1 MNQITKQDTIIM
13 KLLHYFITEQNY
25 NPIILHG
32 AKNEIWLENMN
43 SDYKIVRLVSNYIH
57 NNEQFDYD
65 IFKTQKITKNIKRKT
80 FNFNMNVLSIY
91 TDLGDNVELKNEKGI
106 DCVEIEKESEIKKEL
121 KNYFPDIEEKL
132 DFKEK
137 GIDLFM
143 KITDDINQK
152 NIEKARK
159 IDAIFTP
166 KTPIVTYTII
176 AINVFIFLFTILF
189 NASDFVVGLLSNY
202 GPYIREGQYYRL
214 LTSEFVH
221 VNILHILCNM
231 YALYI
236 IGSQVE
242 NYFGKIKYII
252 IYIIS
257 AITASLLSMLLN
269 MNTASIG
276 ASGAIFGL
284 MGALL
289 YFGINYRVYLGTAL
303 TKEILPVII
312 LNLLLGFTLSG
323 VDNFAHL
330 GGLIGGFLTTMAV
343 GISIKKDDRIN
354 GIILTILYIGF
365 LIFMNFFYA

>member
-1 MNQITKQDTIIM
+1 MSKITKEDTIVM

-25 NPIILHG
+25 NPVILHG
-32 AKNEIWLENMN
+32 VKNEIWLENMD

-57 NNEQFDYD
+57 NNEQLDYD
-65 IFKTQKITKNIKRKT
+65 FFKTKRITKDIKKKT
-80 FNFNMNVLSIY
+80 FNLNMNVLSIY
-91 TDLGDNVELKNEKGI
+91 TDLGDSVVLENQKGI
-106 DCVEIEKESEIKKEL
+106 ECLYLPKESDIKVKL
-121 KNYFPDIEEKL
+121 KKYFPDIENKL
-132 DFKEK
+132 DFDEK

-152 NIEKARK
+152 NLEKARK
-159 IDAIFTP
+159 MDKIFTP
-166 KTPIVTYTII
+166 KTPVVTYVLI
-176 AINVFIFLFTILF
+176 AINIFVFLFAVLF
-189 NASDFVVGLLSNY
+189 NASDFIVNLFSNY

-221 VNILHILCNM
+221 VNLLHILCNM

-236 IGSQVE
+236 LGSQVE
-242 NYFGKIKYII
+242 NYFGKVKYII

-289 YFGINYRVYLGTAL
+289 YFGINYRLYLGTAL
-303 TKEILPVII
+303 TKEILPVIV
-312 LNLLLGFTLSG
+312 LNLLLGFSLSG

-343 GISIKKDDRIN
+343 GMSTKKGDRVN
-354 GIILTILYIGF
+354 GIIFIILYISF
-365 LIFMNFFYA
+365 LIFMNFIYV

>member
-32 AKNEIWLENMN
+32 AQNEIWLENMDN
-43 SDYKIVRLVSNYIH
+43 EYKIVRLVSNYIH

-91 TDLGDNVELKNEKGI
+91 TNLGDNVDLKNEKGI
-106 DCVEIEKESEIKKEL
+106 DCVKIEKENETKKKL

-132 DFKEK
+132 NFNEK

-159 IDAIFTP
+159 VDAIFTP

-176 AINVFIFLFTILF
+176 AINIFVFLFTILF
-189 NASDFVVGLLSNY
+189 NASDYVVGLLSNY
-202 GPYIREGQYYRL
+202 GPYILEGQYYRL

-221 VNILHILCNM
+221 VNFLHILCNM

-303 TKEILPVII
+303 TKEILPVIV
-312 LNLLLGFTLSG
+312 LNLLLGFTLPG

-330 GGLIGGFLTTMAV
+330 GGLVGGFLSTMAV
-343 GISIKKDDRIN
+343 GISVKKDNRLN
-354 GIILTILYIGF
+354 GIIFTILYIGF

>member
-1 MNQITKQDTIIM
+1 
-13 KLLHYFITEQNY
+13 
-25 NPIILHG
+25 
-32 AKNEIWLENMN
+32 
-43 SDYKIVRLVSNYIH
+43 
-57 NNEQFDYD
+57 
-65 IFKTQKITKNIKRKT
+65 
-80 FNFNMNVLSIY
+80 
-91 TDLGDNVELKNEKGI
+91 
-106 DCVEIEKESEIKKEL
+106 
-121 KNYFPDIEEKL
+121 
-132 DFKEK
+132 
-137 GIDLFM
+137 M

-252 IYIIS
+252 IYITS

-343 GISIKKDDRIN
+343 GISIKKEDRVN